1 MLAGSS
7 LARSCA
13 RHARR
18 PPAALE
24 RLSGALSALGRRVV
38 LTRAG
43 DFVFVT
49 FGALAG
55 LGTLLGFGWMSMLW
69 VGQGLAPAHLSG
81 LGLTGAVGIVGGS
94 WIAALALD
102 HRTLLE
108 RPLETLR
115 RPAFVSWGGL
125 AGAFAAI
132 ALCAAISHFGVLL
145 LLDGFARGA
154 PLGHLLGRVGC
165 LTYGCCF
172 GRQTSSPLSITYT
185 HPESKAVRV
194 AGLHGVPLH
203 PAAFYEAVL
212 DGVLFLT
219 LNAVAIAGAPQGVPA
234 ALCLAGYGI
243 GRFGIEFLRDN
254 GGRMLPVGLAV
265 NQVVSL
271 ALAAVGLLS
280 LVPLYWLAPAT
291 PAISWMAVL
300 RASPAVLLAL
310 VPCAALVGFGFSLH
324 RGRVG
329 SW

>member
-1 MLAGSS
+1 MR
-7 LARSCA
+7 LARQRA
-13 RHARR
+13 K
-18 PPAALE
+18 ALE
-24 RLSGALSALGRRVV
+24 KLSDSLSCLGRRVV
-38 LTRAG
+38 LVRTG

-55 LGTLLGFGWMSMLW
+55 LGTLLGFGWMSALW

-108 RPLETLR
+108 RPFETLR

-125 AGAFAAI
+125 AGAFLAI

-154 PLGHLLGRVGC
+154 PIGHLLGRIGC

-172 GRQTSSPLSITYT
+172 GRHTRGPLSITYT
-185 HPESKAVRV
+185 HPEAKAVRV

-212 DGVLFLT
+212 DGVLFVAV
-219 LNAVAIAGAPQGVPA
+219 NAVALAGAPQGTSA

-254 GGRMLPVGLAV
+254 DGRMLPVGLAV

-271 ALAAVGLLS
+271 ALAAVGAMTLL
-280 LVPLYWLAPAT
+280 PLYLFAPPT
-291 PAISWMAVL
+291 PPIAWGAVL
-300 RASPAVLLAL
+300 NAAPTVLAAL
-310 VPCAALVGFGFSLH
+310 VPCAALVGLGFSLH